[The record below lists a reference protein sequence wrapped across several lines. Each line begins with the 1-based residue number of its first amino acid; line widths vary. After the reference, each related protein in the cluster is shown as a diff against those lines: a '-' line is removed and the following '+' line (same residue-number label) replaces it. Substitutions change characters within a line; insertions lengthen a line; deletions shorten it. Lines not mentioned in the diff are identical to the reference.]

1 MIYGK
6 TNVHMV
12 RDVTDLIGIRT
23 LILRQYWSIDSDNPT
38 QADLD
43 ARKPAAPS
51 VPGGL
56 LIMGEQTMK
65 ERGRYA
71 TLWTYQGINGDGKS
85 VTFKD
90 RKNSLDYGFD
100 PGFAQVPIQL
110 HRDFTRMK
118 DQFQGYPSNDGTT
131 VIWPPELSGESGSG
145 TSKEKAATGETNPM
159 FGIQA
164 HFEMEGIYR
173 HRYAERDLPGD
184 LQRGVGFIADN
195 LPGRP
200 PRLEDGRNWLKAPT
214 AYQRKGYVFDITEY
228 YWLSRR
234 GGWPEPVYRKGFFGG
249 GGTSGGGSGSGSS
262 GSGSGSGGGG
272 LDAPS
277 LPSTGTMVT
286 PPPMWL

>member
-1 MIYGK
+1 MIYGR

-23 LILRQYWSIDSDNPT
+23 LILRKFWQVDADNPS
-38 QADLD
+38 QADID
-43 ARKPAAPS
+43 ALKPAAPD

-56 LIMGEQTMK
+56 MIMGEQTMK

-90 RKNSLDYGFD
+90 RRNSIDYGFD
-100 PGFAQVPIQL
+100 PGFAQLPIQL
-110 HRDFTRMK
+110 HRDFEAMK
-118 DQFQGYPSNDGTT
+118 ERFQGYPSNDGTT
-131 VIWPPELSGESGSG
+131 VIWPPELSESSG
-145 TSKEKAATGETNPM
+145 PANSKEKTSSGLNPM

-173 HRYAERDLPGD
+173 FRYAERDLPRD
-184 LQRGVGFIADN
+184 LQRGVGFIAQN
-195 LPGRP
+195 LPGKP
-200 PRLEDGRNWLKAPT
+200 PALEDGRNWLKAPT
-214 AYQRKGYVFDITEY
+214 SYQRKGYVFDITEY

-249 GGTSGGGSGSGSS
+249 SGVSGTGGGSS
-262 GSGSGSGGGG
+262 GSNGITPEAS
-272 LDAPS
+272 PS
-277 LPSTGTMVT
+277 ISTGTMIT